1 MALPP
6 IADKR
11 QALANHPFF
20 RHLRD
25 TELTALLARAR
36 VERHKANGV
45 IFRHGAP
52 GLGLL
57 AVLSGQVK
65 ITSSSAGGREIVLNV
80 INPGEVFGEMALLDG
95 KPRSADAVTTM
106 VSDLLV
112 IDRRDFIP
120 FLQAHPDICIRLLAV
135 LSERLRRTSEQVED
149 LMFLDLPAHLAKTL
163 LRLAE
168 LHGQRD
174 AGGRDGGRNITLKV
188 TQRDLGNLVGRS
200 REAVNRQ
207 LRDWH
212 EAGLIRLAPGK
223 VVLCDPDR
231 FAEGAGGSPR
241 P

>member
-1 MALPP
+1 MAPP
-6 IADKR
+6 PMVDKR
-11 QALANHPFF
+11 QALANHPLF

-25 TELTALLARAR
+25 SELTALLARAR

-120 FLQAHPDICIRLLAV
+120 FLEAHPAICIRLLAV

-168 LHGQRD
+168 VQGHG
-174 AGGRDGGRNITLKV
+174 DGARNVTLKV

-223 VVLCDPDR
+223 VVLCDLNR
-231 FAEGAGGSPR
+231 LAAGAVAASR
-241 P
+241 A